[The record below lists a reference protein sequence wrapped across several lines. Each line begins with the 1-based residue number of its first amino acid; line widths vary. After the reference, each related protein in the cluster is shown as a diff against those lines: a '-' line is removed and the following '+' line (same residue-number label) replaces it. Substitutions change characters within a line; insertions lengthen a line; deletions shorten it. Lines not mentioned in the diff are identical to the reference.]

1 MNSPVLSSVAVPNE
15 GPTPG
20 SIKGVYAHL
29 DCLVEGID
37 ALQRAGYSQIVV
49 TSPTPRHEIEEL
61 IYKGKPSP
69 VRWFTLTGAIFGGTS
84 GFTLASLT
92 HVNWPMIIPAG
103 KPLVSVPAFM
113 VITFEATV
121 LMGCLF
127 TLIGLLV
134 MCGLPASDMQVEVTD
149 PRFSDDHFGLVVN
162 GLTEA
167 DAKRVLQILNET
179 GAVDI
184 GAGEFEGVANA

>member
-1 MNSPVLSSVAVPNE
+1 MSAAIPQE

-20 SIKGVYAHL
+20 AIKSVYAHL

-37 ALQRAGYSQIVV
+37 ALQRAGFSELVA
-49 TSPTPRHEIEEL
+49 TSPTPRHEIEEML
-61 IYKGKPSP
+61 YGGKPSP
-69 VRWFTLTGAIFGGTS
+69 VRWFTLTGALFGGIS
-84 GFTLASLT
+84 GFTTASLT

-134 MCGLPASDMQVEVTD
+134 MCRLPATDLQIEVTD

-162 GLTEA
+162 GLNKA
-167 DAKRVLQILNET
+167 DAARVLEILKET

-184 GAGEFEGVANA
+184 SAGEFAEANHG

>member
-1 MNSPVLSSVAVPNE
+1 MSAAIPHV

-20 SIKGVYAHL
+20 AIKGVYAHL

-37 ALQRAGYSQIVV
+37 ALKKAGYSQLIA
-49 TSPTPRHEIEEL
+49 TSPTPRHELDEML
-61 IYKGKPSP
+61 HDGSPSP
-69 VRWFTLTGAIFGGTS
+69 VRWFTLAGALFGGIS
-84 GFTLASLT
+84 GFSTASLT

-113 VITFEATV
+113 VITFESTV

-127 TLIGLLV
+127 TLIGLLW
-134 MCGLPASDMQVEVTD
+134 MCRLPATDLQVEVTD

-167 DAKRVLQILNET
+167 DAVDVLKILRDT

-184 GAGEFEGVANA
+184 SAGEFEEAANV